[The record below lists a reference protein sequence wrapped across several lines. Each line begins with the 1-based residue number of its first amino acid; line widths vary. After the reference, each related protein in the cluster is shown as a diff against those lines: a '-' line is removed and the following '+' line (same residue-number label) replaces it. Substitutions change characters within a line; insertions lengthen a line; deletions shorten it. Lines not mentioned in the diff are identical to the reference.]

1 MTCMNMM
8 KEIALVSSNRRRSF
22 VSQKAFDLLELE
34 LQEKQMELKLAAE
47 IGQMLLE
54 KEQTLSER
62 CASMDVEQT
71 RLKTELQ

>member
-1 MTCMNMM
+1 
-8 KEIALVSSNRRRSF
+8 
-22 VSQKAFDLLELE
+22 
-34 LQEKQMELKLAAE
+34 MELKLAAE

-71 RLKTELQ
+71 RLKTELHELDNENQILHRKFHAAQKRAKISKLKT